1 MKKTIKYGAM
11 LGAGVGLLYFLPKL
25 TLFYAACGLYDV
37 GRNRPINGFLLK
49 QYFVGNG
56 VLTWLLSPI
65 NILLDILSL
74 PYINKGIYKLDDLPG
89 PWRDEVTRLIHVAT
103 REKLVEQLEQRATD
117 GRTMI
122 FFKWYGEN
130 RDTFIKVPEFHE
142 QWNYIQTIGVSIFN
156 KKVSTSKHF
165 GPLRPTLRVLYNLN
179 DITDRSAYI
188 TVGDH
193 AHYWQDEKLFIFDDT
208 LMHQSINETDKVR
221 YCLFVDMVRP
231 SLATALLRPA
241 IAMVNQVFRRANH
254 IFYNK
259 WKVIQ

>member
-11 LGAGVGLLYFLPKL
+11 LGAGVGMLYFLPKL
-25 TLFYAACGLYDV
+25 TLFYAACGAYDV

-65 NILLDILSL
+65 NILLDLMTL
-74 PYINKGIYKLDDLPG
+74 PFVNKGIYKLDDLPG
-89 PWRDEVTRLIHVAT
+89 PWRDEVTRLIDIAR

-130 RDTFIKVPEFHE
+130 RDTFINVPAFHE
-142 QWNYIQTIGVSIFN
+142 PWQYIQTIGVSIFN

-188 TVGDH
+188 TVGGH
-193 AHYWQDEKLFIFDDT
+193 EHYWQDEKLFIFDDT

-231 SLATALLRPA
+231 SLFTALLRPA
-241 IAMVNQVFRRANH
+241 ITMVNQVFRRANH

>member
-1 MKKTIKYGAM
+1 MKKAVKYSAM
-11 LGAGVGLLYFLPKL
+11 LVASIGMLFFFPKFS
-25 TLFYAACGLYDV
+25 LFYLACGLYDV

-49 QYFVGNG
+49 QYFAGNG
-56 VLTWLLSPI
+56 VLTWLLSPF
-65 NILLDILSL
+65 NILLDILTL
-74 PYINKGIYKLDDLPG
+74 PYVNKGIYKLEDLPG
-89 PWRDEVTRLIHVAT
+89 PWRDEVTRLIDVA
-103 REKLVEQLEQRATD
+103 KSSNLVEQLEQRATD

-130 RDTFIKVPEFHE
+130 RDTFMNIPAFHE
-142 QWNYIQTIGVSIFN
+142 RWKYIETIGVSIFN
-156 KKVSTSKHF
+156 KRVSTSKHF
-165 GPLRPTLRVLYNLN
+165 GPIRPTLRVLYNLN

-188 TVGDH
+188 VVGDKVN
-193 AHYWQDEKLFIFDDT
+193 YWQDNKLFVFDDT

-231 SLATALLRPA
+231 SLLPGLLRPA
-241 IAMVNQVFRRANH
+241 VALVNQVFRSANH